1 MSDPQGFF
9 ADPVDDDGNVIGT
22 VTNMRVTTSWAGEIP
37 MTKIPHAEMA
47 LDPETTLHVRLEDM
61 PEFQGTRVTPGEHS
75 PSDHGAYGT
84 PHNRR
89 NGATVT
95 PQGLSQDELVC
106 NRCQDTEAQR

>member
-47 LDPETTLHVRLEDM
+47 LDPETTLHVRLED
-61 PEFQGTRVTPGEHS
+61 G
-75 PSDHGAYGT
+75 
-84 PHNRR
+84 
-89 NGATVT
+89 
-95 PQGLSQDELVC
+95 QDG
-106 NRCQDTEAQR
+106 